1 MPATLS
7 NRYSVPAVVDAVV
20 TTATKSGDEEET
32 VLGTKQGLPKTLP
45 EPTAA
50 DHRSVPFTPC
60 AANRVVEVTA
70 NTRST
75 VPWVPEMTV
84 PVVLPVRVAFH
95 LVW

>member
-1 MPATLS
+1 M
-7 NRYSVPAVVDAVV
+7 
-20 TTATKSGDEEET
+20 
-32 VLGTKQGLPKTLP
+32 GTRQGLPNTLP

-60 AANRVVEVTA
+60 AANRVEEVAA

-75 VPWVPEMTV
+75 APWVPDMTV
-84 PVVLPVRVAFH
+84 PVTLPVRLEFH